1 MANPPVPLQ
10 PNFMSSN
17 NSGPPRMPVAPPV
30 RHPLQTPVQGQ
41 SVPPGMMPINMDDG
55 ANRRKG
61 RGRGKKLMTPEKVGP
76 DVMPGERMQ
85 HDQPPVIGG
94 NSVIRGMLQAPQQQ
108 QQQPFA
114 GKYQQFT
121 PRPRMPF
128 SPSMQSQHRIQ
139 RPSQPMFRSTHHPMD
154 PSPSGGGPINIQNIK
169 QEPST
174 IPVIAPTNNSQG
186 GSGKSTPPSS
196 YHRPQAPQTNTSM
209 RYPAPESGSRHSQHS
224 LPFPSSQQTS
234 GPRPQ
239 QGNYGG
245 YQSQQP
251 PPPPNYHYGNY
262 PAPLTNEDTL
272 PSAAYQNMQYAEQY
286 VDSNSVLDANS
297 SKLYD
302 EEGSGE
308 FGGLVSY
315 FSSQREDDLDT

>member
-17 NSGPPRMPVAPPV
+17 NGGPRMPVAPPV
-30 RHPLQTPVQGQ
+30 RPPLQTQVQGQ
-41 SVPPGMMPINMDDG
+41 SVPGMMPGMNMDDG

-61 RGRGKKLMTPEKVGP
+61 RGRGKKIMPPEKVGQ
-76 DVMPGERMQ
+76 DAIPGERMQ

-94 NSVIRGMLQAPQQQ
+94 TSVIRGMLQAPQQQ

-128 SPSMQSQHRIQ
+128 NPSMQPQHRMQ
-139 RPSQPMFRSTHHPMD
+139 RPSQPMFRSTHHPLD
-154 PSPSGGGPINIQNIK
+154 PSPSGGGPINIQSIK
-169 QEPST
+169 QEPNT
-174 IPVIAPTNNSQG
+174 MPVIPPTSSSHG
-186 GSGKSTPPSS
+186 GTGKSTPPSS
-196 YHRPQAPQTNTSM
+196 YHRPQAPQTNAPM
-209 RYPAPESGSRHSQHS
+209 RYPPPESGPRHSQHS
-224 LPFPSSQQTS
+224 LPFPSSQQA

-245 YQSQQP
+245 YQP
-251 PPPPNYHYGNY
+251 PAPPNYHYSNY
-262 PAPLTNEDTL
+262 PPPMTSEDTL
-272 PSAAYQNMQYAEQY
+272 PPTAYQNMQYAEHY

-297 SKLYD
+297 SKSYD